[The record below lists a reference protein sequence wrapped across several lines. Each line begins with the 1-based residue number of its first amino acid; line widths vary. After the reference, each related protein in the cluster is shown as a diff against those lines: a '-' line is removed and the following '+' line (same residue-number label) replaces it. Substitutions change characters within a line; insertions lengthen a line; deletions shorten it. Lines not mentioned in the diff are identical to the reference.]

1 MVCISLKAK
10 ELRFGKN
17 KSFNRSFIIMIK
29 RKTQLHTA
37 RLTLKSIE
45 DKDALD
51 TFVLLDDKLIKKTY
65 MLPDFAHQ
73 EEKEK
78 FFLRLQSFSSN
89 NERFVYGIYLKNKII
104 GFLNDVTH
112 DENEVEIGYFV
123 DSREWNKGYATE
135 ALSAAIKELFAIG
148 FKRVVAAHFE
158 SNPASGRVMQKC
170 GMKRIDKTEKIEY
183 RGVQHHCIYYA
194 IEK

>member
-1 MVCISLKAK
+1 M
-10 ELRFGKN
+10 
-17 KSFNRSFIIMIK
+17 MK

-37 RLTLKSIE
+37 RLVLKSIE

-51 TFVLLDDKLIKKTY
+51 MFVLLDDKLIKKTY
-65 MLPDFAHQ
+65 MLPDFANQ
-73 EEKEK
+73 EEKQK
-78 FFLRLQSFSSN
+78 FFLRLQAFTLN
-89 NERFVYGIYLKNKII
+89 HERFVYGIYLKNKII

-112 DENEVEIGYFV
+112 NEEEVEIGYFI

-135 ALSAAIKELFAIG
+135 ALNVAIKELFAIG

-170 GMKRIDKTEKIEY
+170 GMKLIDKTEEIEY
-183 RGVQHHCIYYA
+183 RGVKHHCIYYA